1 MNDSNYL
8 KTYKDFIL
16 FERRLSEHT
25 VKNYFR
31 DINLLMQLNKGVA
44 LSNLKSSNIRTSI
57 SSLHVKGLSSN
68 SLSRII
74 SAWKSLFV

>member
-31 DINLLMQLNKGVA
+31 DINLLMQLNKGCHFQV
-44 LSNLKSSNIRTSI
+44 
-57 SSLHVKGLSSN
+57 
-68 SLSRII
+68 
-74 SAWKSLFV
+74 

>member
-31 DINLLMQLNKGVA
+31 DINLLMQLNKGVCTFKFK
-44 LSNLKSSNIRTSI
+44 NK
-57 SSLHVKGLSSN
+57 
-68 SLSRII
+68 
-74 SAWKSLFV
+74 